1 MLKCVKK
8 QLDKCYEKIPT
19 RLSLGNPLPMS
30 VHPVPGVVS
39 GGQAGQGVTSESTAR
54 EPETIRADE
63 SFHGVVHPTNPS
75 IIGGGPQP
83 IPHSPVPSDKLVEF
97 FTFLLYLPT
106 VHV

>member
-1 MLKCVKK
+1 MKRSP
-8 QLDKCYEKIPT
+8 LDCLLEIPCPCPCI
-19 RLSLGNPLPMS
+19 RSL
-30 VHPVPGVVS
+30 VVS
-39 GGQAGQGVTSESTAR
+39 GGQAGQGVTSESTTR

-83 IPHSPVPSDKLVEF
+83 IPHSTVPSDKLVEF
-97 FTFLLYLPT
+97 FTFLLYLPP